1 MTHICSLVRLRPSKG
16 SSLRPIKSKK
26 KINKKHLKFIEPYL
40 NNDQESDVCTTPA
53 SQEDQVENHEL
64 DTFKIGKIQTLL
76 IYVHVDKKQEVK
88 VTNNIISNFKRK
100 DSIYEKLVHIRRERD
115 EFDYVFNKPKS
126 DFVMQSNSG

>member
-1 MTHICSLVRLRPSKG
+1 MEK
-16 SSLRPIKSKK
+16 
-26 KINKKHLKFIEPYL
+26 
-40 NNDQESDVCTTPA
+40 
-53 SQEDQVENHEL
+53 HEL
-64 DTFKIGKIQTLL
+64 DTFKIGIIQTLL
-76 IYVHVDKKQEVK
+76 IYVHVDKKEEVK